1 MKPKFNLWI
10 ELNGNV
16 ALSLWR
22 VKLLTAVAETGS
34 ISQAAAQLDVPY
46 RVAWQKIHEME
57 ELLGQKLTD
66 TQTGGS
72 GGGGTQL
79 TPLAQEYV
87 DKFTA
92 FNQLIQPLLQ
102 THFEEIFGTSIT

>member
-10 ELNGNV
+10 EINGNV

-22 VKLLTAVAETGS
+22 VRLLAAVAETGS
-34 ISQAAAQLDVPY
+34 ITQAAAQLDVPY

-57 ELLGQKLTD
+57 ELLGEKLTA

-87 DKFTA
+87 DKFIA
-92 FNQLIQPLLQ
+92 FNQAIQPLLKN
-102 THFEEIFGTSIT
+102 HFEEIFG

>member
-1 MKPKFNLWI
+1 MKPKFNLWLEI
-10 ELNGNV
+10 DGHV

-22 VKLLTAVAETGS
+22 VRLLAAVAETGS
-34 ISQAAAQLDVPY
+34 ITQAAAQLNVPY

-57 ELLGQKLTD
+57 ELLGEKLTE

-72 GGGGTQL
+72 GGGGAQL

-87 DKFTA
+87 RKFTT
-92 FNQLIQPLLQ
+92 FNQTIQPLLQ
-102 THFEEIFGTSIT
+102 THFVEIFGSDA